1 MSLQRNILASFA
13 SQIYVTLVGIVMVP
27 IYLRYM
33 GAEAYGLVGF
43 FTMLQA
49 WFSLLDIGLTPTLSR
64 ETARN
69 RGGATDALG
78 YRRLVRVLEGVFLVV
93 ALTGS
98 VAILATAG
106 YIAKNWLRVSVLPD
120 HEVLAAIQLMA
131 PIFGLRW
138 MAGLYRGALS
148 GAERLVWLGGFNAT
162 IATLRFVG
170 VLPLL
175 MFVGTSPTLFF
186 SYQLV
191 IALIELAILMAQAYR
206 NFPIVPAGARL
217 RWEWSPLQPVL
228 RFSLSIAFTSSIWVF
243 ITQTDKLVLSRVLP
257 LADYGYFTLAVL
269 AASGITILSGPIG
282 NAIMPR
288 MARLEAEGDHAQLIQ
303 VYRHSTQLV
312 TVIASAA
319 SITVAFRAEALLWAW
334 TGDVDLA
341 RVAAPILALY
351 ALGNG
356 VLGVAAFPYY
366 LQFAKG
372 DLRLHMLGNAVF
384 VVLLIP
390 LIVWASL
397 TFGATGAASVWLGMN
412 LLSFVAWLPLVH
424 SRFERGLNLRWYTQ
438 DTTAIVAISAL
449 AGYLASVVLPATGSR
464 TDQLIKILLIGLM
477 SLVAGALAS
486 SAMRRTVLRLWRSP
500 QPLQG

>member
-1 MSLQRNILASFA
+1 MSLQRNVLASFA
-13 SQIYVTLVGIVMVP
+13 SQIYVTLIGILMVP
-27 IYLRYM
+27 VYLRYM

-64 ETARN
+64 ETARH

-78 YRRLVRVLEGVFLVV
+78 YRRLVRVLEGIFLAV
-93 ALTGS
+93 ALAGS
-98 VAILATAG
+98 IAILASAA
-106 YIAKNWLRVSVLPD
+106 YIAKNWLRASVLPE

-148 GAERLVWLGGFNAT
+148 GAEKLVWLGGFNAA
-162 IATLRFVG
+162 IATLRFAG

-175 MFVGTSPTLFF
+175 MFVGTTPTLFF
-186 SYQLV
+186 GYQLV
-191 IALIELAILMAQAYR
+191 IALIELVVLMARAYR
-206 NFPIVPAGARL
+206 NFPVVPSGAGL

-228 RFSLSIAFTSSIWVF
+228 RFSLSIAFTSSIWVL
-243 ITQTDKLVLSRVLP
+243 ITQTDKLVLSRILP

-269 AASGITILSGPIG
+269 VASGITILSGPIG
-282 NAIMPR
+282 TALMPR
-288 MARLEAEGDHAQLIQ
+288 LAHLVAEEKHEQLIQ

-312 TVIASAA
+312 AVIASAA
-319 SITVAFRAEALLWAW
+319 SITVAFRAESLLWAW
-334 TGDVDLA
+334 TGDAELA

-351 ALGNG
+351 AMGNG
-356 VLGVAAFPYY
+356 VLAIAAFPYY

-372 DLRLHMLGNAVF
+372 DLRLHVLGNAGF

-390 LIVWASL
+390 LIVWASR

-424 SRFERGLNLRWYTQ
+424 RRFEPGLNLRWYTQ
-438 DTTAIVAISAL
+438 DTTVIVAAGAL
-449 AGYLASVVLPATGSR
+449 ACYFATVALPATGSR
-464 TDQLIKILLIGLM
+464 TVQFIEILLIGLL

-486 SAMRRTVLRLWRSP
+486 SAMRGKVLRLWRAP
-500 QPLQG
+500 LPLQG